1 MKYKYS
7 LFIVVF
13 LFVLLREPFL
23 CLITNINKFFTVPS
37 NDLEMN
43 LVKSKNIY
51 LEKEYEKLLDF
62 KNNIDITYDYIIT
75 NTIVNS
81 YGFDKILINGN
92 DYDINDEVVNENGLV
107 GLISKVNG
115 KHSEVTPVYDTKIL
129 VKIND
134 IEGKILKKD
143 DNNNLIV
150 GNLSNYD
157 DINVNDKVYSNKNSY
172 IGKVVS
178 VSKRSVNT
186 EVVVETTTIQKNCY
200 VAVIRRNA

>member
-134 IEGKILKKD
+134 IEGKILRKD

-157 DINVNDKVYSNKNSY
+157 DINVNDKVYSNKDSY

>member
-23 CLITNINKFFTVPS
+23 CLITNINKFFIVPS
-37 NDLEMN
+37 NDLEMS
-43 LVKSKNIY
+43 LVKSKNVY

-186 EVVVETTTIQKNCY
+186 EVVVETTTIQENCY

>member
-115 KHSEVTPVYDTKIL
+115 KHSEVTPIYDTKIV

-134 IEGKILKKD
+134 IEGKILRKD
-143 DNNNLIV
+143 DNNSLIV
-150 GNLSNYD
+150 GDLSNYD
-157 DINVNDKVYSNKNSY
+157 NINVNDKVYSNKDSY
-172 IGKVVS
+172 IGKVLS
-178 VSKRSVNT
+178 VSKRDVNT
-186 EVVVETTTIQKNCY
+186 EVVVEITTLKKSSY

>member
-115 KHSEVTPVYDTKIL
+115 KHSEVTPIYDTKIL

-134 IEGKILKKD
+134 IEGKILRKD

>member
-92 DYDINDEVVNENGLV
+92 VYDINDEVVNENGLV

-115 KHSEVTPVYDTKIL
+115 KHSEVTPIYDTKIL

-134 IEGKILKKD
+134 IEGKILRKD

-157 DINVNDKVYSNKNSY
+157 DINVNDKVYSNKDSY

-178 VSKRSVNT
+178 VFKRDVNT

>member
-13 LFVLLREPFL
+13 LFVLLKEPFL

-115 KHSEVTPVYDTKIL
+115 KNSEVTPIYDTKIL

-134 IEGKILKKD
+134 IEGKILRKD

-150 GNLSNYD
+150 CDLSNYD
-157 DINVNDKVYSNKNSY
+157 DINVNDKVYSNKDSY

-178 VSKRSVNT
+178 VSKRDVNT
-186 EVVVETTTIQKNCY
+186 EVVVEITTIQKNSY

>member
-23 CLITNINKFFTVPS
+23 CLITNINKFFIVPS

-92 DYDINDEVVNENGLV
+92 DYAINDEVVNENGLV

-115 KHSEVTPVYDTKIL
+115 KHSEVTPIYDTKIL

-186 EVVVETTTIQKNCY
+186 EVVVETTTIQENCY

>member
-13 LFVLLREPFL
+13 LFVLLKEPFL

-62 KNNIDITYDYIIT
+62 KNNIDITYNYIIT

-115 KHSEVTPVYDTKIL
+115 KHSEVTPIYDTKIL

-134 IEGKILKKD
+134 IEGKILRKD

-157 DINVNDKVYSNKNSY
+157 DINVNDKVYSNKDSY

-178 VSKRSVNT
+178 VSKRDVNT

>member
-23 CLITNINKFFTVPS
+23 CLITNINKFFIVPS
-37 NDLEMN
+37 NDLEMS

-107 GLISKVNG
+107 GLISKVSG
-115 KHSEVTPVYDTKIL
+115 KHSEVTPIYDTKIL

-134 IEGKILKKD
+134 IEGKILRKD

-157 DINVNDKVYSNKNSY
+157 DINVNDKVYSNKDSY

-178 VSKRSVNT
+178 VSKRNVNT

>member
-51 LEKEYEKLLDF
+51 LEKEYKKLLDF

-92 DYDINDEVVNENGLV
+92 VYDINDEVVNENGLV

-115 KHSEVTPVYDTKIL
+115 KHSEVTPIYDTKIL

-134 IEGKILKKD
+134 IEGKILRKD

-157 DINVNDKVYSNKNSY
+157 DINVNDKVYSNKDSY

-178 VSKRSVNT
+178 VFKRDVNT

>member
-7 LFIVVF
+7 LFIIVF

-115 KHSEVTPVYDTKIL
+115 KHSEVTPIYDTKIL

-134 IEGKILKKD
+134 IEGKILRKD

-157 DINVNDKVYSNKNSY
+157 DINVNDKVYSNKDSY
-172 IGKVVS
+172 IGKVLS
-178 VSKRSVNT
+178 VSKRDVNT
-186 EVVVETTTIQKNCY
+186 EVVVEITTLKKSSY

>member
-115 KHSEVTPVYDTKIL
+115 KHSEVTPIYDTKIL

-134 IEGKILKKD
+134 IEGKILRKD

-157 DINVNDKVYSNKNSY
+157 DINVNDKVYSNKDSY

>member
-51 LEKEYEKLLDF
+51 LEKEYKKLLDF
-62 KNNIDITYDYIIT
+62 KNNIYITYDYIIT

-92 DYDINDEVVNENGLV
+92 VYDINDEVVNENGLV

-115 KHSEVTPVYDTKIL
+115 KHSEVTPIYDTKIL

-134 IEGKILKKD
+134 IEGKILRKD

-157 DINVNDKVYSNKNSY
+157 DINVNDKVYSNKDSY

-178 VSKRSVNT
+178 VFKRDVNT